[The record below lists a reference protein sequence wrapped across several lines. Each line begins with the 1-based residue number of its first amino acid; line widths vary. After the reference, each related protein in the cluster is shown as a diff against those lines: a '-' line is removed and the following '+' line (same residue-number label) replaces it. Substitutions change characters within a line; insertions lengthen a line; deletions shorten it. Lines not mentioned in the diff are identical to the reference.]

1 MGASSIVAAHSF
13 CGISRLV
20 RVKAGTEAR
29 RCQCPQPSVPL
40 PAVDHPFVTRDWQ
53 MPTTPI
59 PHGRM
64 VRVAPVGWRTATM
77 VLIVPPKQ
85 GSSVMKTI
93 LSALIALSVLGS
105 VAVPASAGWD
115 TKKFWENLENS
126 QGGGN

>member
-1 MGASSIVAAHSF
+1 MHSAF
-13 CGISRLV
+13 GPQR
-20 RVKAGTEAR
+20 
-29 RCQCPQPSVPL
+29 PQPTL

-59 PHGRM
+59 PHRRM
-64 VRVAPVGWRTATM
+64 VRVAPDGWRTATM
-77 VLIVPPKQ
+77 VLIVPPNQ

-105 VAVPASAGWD
+105 VAAPASAAWD
-115 TKKFWENLENS
+115 TKAFWENLERT